1 MLKVEFWDK
10 ESIKNEDYIYAVIVT
25 RYKGQWIF
33 VRHKERDT
41 WEFPGGRREDGEMIE
56 DTAKRELH
64 EETGASLFD
73 IETICSYSVTSGEEK
88 SYGLLSFA
96 EAKSFDEELIYEI
109 AEIKGFDALPET
121 MTYPEIIPVLF
132 NKVQSYL
139 EIL

>member
-10 ESIKNEDYIYAVIVT
+10 ESIKNSAYIYAVIVT

-41 WEFPGGRREDGEMIE
+41 WEFPGGRREAGETIA

-73 IETICSYSVTSGEEK
+73 IETICCYSVSRGEDK

-96 EAKSFDEELIYEI
+96 EAKSFDEELTYEI
-109 AEIKGFDALPET
+109 AEIKGFDTLPEA

-139 EIL
+139 EFL